1 MKLLEDCRN
10 LLNERMSELL
20 QLAEDCLMILYLE
33 IRVQCYYHLLIVL
46 RKVCYQFYPLHRNL
60 YTFHFSG
67 SLDSS
72 YLSAITMLFHNTCYP
87 CNLGPSAGL
96 RGLDLGGT
104 PRLPNL

>member
-46 RKVCYQFYPLHRNL
+46 RKVCYQFYPLHRN
-60 YTFHFSG
+60 FSV
-67 SLDSS
+67 D
-72 YLSAITMLFHNTCYP
+72 ILFTLVVALTVVTCQP
-87 CNLGPSAGL
+87 L
-96 RGLDLGGT
+96 RCYFTILVILVT
-104 PRLPNL
+104 LVLRLV